1 MSRLKH
7 SIIWSSILSGAI
19 LIGGIYAGIN
29 TANLT
34 TFLLFLGG
42 AIMAYTLLS
51 CLILGDNF
59 LGELIL
65 DVWSFGFVKFPMIIF
80 TLDLDGI
87 IWLLTVKLLFWI
99 LGFILALGFGIFA
112 ILLGGV
118 LSLFVYPFVLRKHLK
133 GSVD

>member
-1 MSRLKH
+1 M
-7 SIIWSSILSGAI
+7 SGAI